1 MMENDEWWKYLIFP
15 LVATLGGIVNYSK
28 RALAMKRFSKLEFAV
43 EAVSAAFVGLMVTL
57 GGAAMDL
64 SPHWLGMAAG
74 MSGWMGA
81 DFVKAVFSQFV
92 QSKIGSINQPGPI
105 DSDNDTP
112 GRTFND

>member
-15 LVATLGGIVNYSK
+15 LIATLGGIVNYSK

-81 DFVKAVFSQFV
+81 DFVKAVFTSFV
-92 QSKIGSINQPGPI
+92 KSKIGPIESGQSIEN
-105 DSDNDTP
+105 DNDQRGANLP
-112 GRTFND
+112 